1 MQLMTKKSLIR
12 ESGCKIVNLAIL
24 QARMTSTR
32 LPGKVLKSINN
43 QPMLLFQ
50 IQRIMKSTKIDKLIV
65 ATTIEKE
72 DDIIVELC
80 EKNNISFFRG
90 SLENVLDRFYQAA
103 LKYNPENI
111 IRLTGDC
118 PLIDPE
124 IIDKVITQ
132 HILNGNDYTSNCI
145 TPTYPDGMDVEVL
158 TFETLKKLIIN
169 ADRQSHREH
178 VTLYINENKDK
189 FKMENVF
196 NTEDLSDI
204 RLTVDEAE
212 DLQLI
217 RIIYSEMKYRD
228 DFNLDD
234 VIRLLRKRG
243 NLLEINKFYKRN
255 EGLETSLK
263 NETTE
268 RRC

>member
-1 MQLMTKKSLIR
+1 
-12 ESGCKIVNLAIL
+12 
-24 QARMTSTR
+24 
-32 LPGKVLKSINN
+32 
-43 QPMLLFQ
+43 
-50 IQRIMKSTKIDKLIV
+50 
-65 ATTIEKE
+65 
-72 DDIIVELC
+72 
-80 EKNNISFFRG
+80 
-90 SLENVLDRFYQAA
+90 
-103 LKYNPENI
+103 
-111 IRLTGDC
+111 
-118 PLIDPE
+118 
-124 IIDKVITQ
+124 
-132 HILNGNDYTSNCI
+132 
-145 TPTYPDGMDVEVL
+145 
-158 TFETLKKLIIN
+158 
-169 ADRQSHREH
+169 
-178 VTLYINENKDK
+178 
-189 FKMENVF
+189 MENVF